1 METKNSDKIVLELL
15 QKVEEK
21 KKQIGNAERPSWKTH
36 CSFKFN
42 PEVNTAYNI
51 QVIADIKMLI
61 AMYGH
66 ILSEYNKYYDA
77 IKALNKSDKSLD
89 FTGNPFKFSY
99 LGYSFNEWEH
109 DIKTRISSLSIKTKR
124 DELAKLEE
132 RVNSLV
138 SPEQRRQIELEQ
150 LIKEIG

>member
-1 METKNSDKIVLELL
+1 METKNADKIVLELL

-42 PEVNTAYNI
+42 PDNNASHNI
-51 QVIADIKMLI
+51 QVISDIKTLLAI
-61 AMYGH
+61 YGH
-66 ILSEYNKYYDA
+66 ILAESNKYYDA
-77 IKALNKSDKSLD
+77 IKALSKSDKSLD
-89 FTGNPFKFSY
+89 FTGSSFNFIY
-99 LGYSFNEWEH
+99 LGFSFSEWEH
-109 DIKTRISSLSIKTKR
+109 DIKTRISSLNIKTKR